1 MTVQVEASALDIT
14 DDWDL
19 DVSIIESG
27 PEADR
32 LIRMTDDGC
41 TSTCVSASGRMGSG
55 ALCKSC
61 TAAAPFPG
69 ANTIYAPLIRM
80 FASAAPAPSKRTI
93 AARAS
98 S

>member
-1 MTVQVEASALDIT
+1 MVTVQLNEPAGPQF

-41 TSTCVSASGRMGSG
+41 TATCESACAGS
-55 ALCKSC
+55 C
-61 TAAAPFPG
+61 
-69 ANTIYAPLIRM
+69 
-80 FASAAPAPSKRTI
+80 
-93 AARAS
+93 
-98 S
+98 

>member
-1 MTVQVEASALDIT
+1 VTVQVDPPQPAA

-41 TSTCVSASGRMGSG
+41 TSTCASACPASG
-55 ALCKSC
+55 C
-61 TAAAPFPG
+61 
-69 ANTIYAPLIRM
+69 
-80 FASAAPAPSKRTI
+80 
-93 AARAS
+93 
-98 S
+98 

>member
-1 MTVQVEASALDIT
+1 VTVQMEGPSVDIT

-41 TSTCVSASGRMGSG
+41 TSTCESACAGT
-55 ALCKSC
+55 C
-61 TAAAPFPG
+61 
-69 ANTIYAPLIRM
+69 
-80 FASAAPAPSKRTI
+80 
-93 AARAS
+93 
-98 S
+98 

>member
-1 MTVQVEASALDIT
+1 VTVQVKTPAADVA

-41 TSTCVSASGRMGSG
+41 TSTC
-55 ALCKSC
+55 
-61 TAAAPFPG
+61 
-69 ANTIYAPLIRM
+69 
-80 FASAAPAPSKRTI
+80 ASACAGTC
-93 AARAS
+93 
-98 S
+98 